1 MRKNFFHTLFSILLL
16 ISCNTKTEDTY
27 VADHYNKQEVTI
39 AMRDGVKLHTTI
51 YTPKDTSKTYPI
63 LLQRT
68 PYSAG
73 PYGEG
78 KMKNQNWSKCAL
90 NERRKHCGLPRC
102 SRALDE

>member
-63 LLQRT
+63 LLQRNT
-68 PYSAG
+68 V
-73 PYGEG
+73 
-78 KMKNQNWSKCAL
+78 
-90 NERRKHCGLPRC
+90 
-102 SRALDE
+102 